1 MEKCVGICERGDYEC
16 NKSEDCDKMTK
27 CSNVEC
33 FCSINNLCEEPS
45 ESEEY
50 RPEICDKAHAGT
62 ESKATIINCDNFIL
76 ILGGVYVVLDLYF
89 SVQFNA
95 NKRTFM

>member
-1 MEKCVGICERGDYEC
+1 MSATSQKTAIRCP
-16 NKSEDCDKMTK
+16 SAPMLSASTK
-27 CSNVEC
+27 DGFYSL
-33 FCSINNLCEEPS
+33 SNLCEEPS

-62 ESKATIINCDNFIL
+62 ESKATMINCDNFIL

-89 SVQFNA
+89 SEQFNA